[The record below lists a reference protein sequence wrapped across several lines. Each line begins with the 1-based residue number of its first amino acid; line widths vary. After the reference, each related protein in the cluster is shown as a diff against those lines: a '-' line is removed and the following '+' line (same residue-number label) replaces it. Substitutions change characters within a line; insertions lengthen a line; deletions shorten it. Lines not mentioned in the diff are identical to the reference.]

1 MTEKEITLGC
11 LSNNRTHQ
19 KEFFNQYSKKVNAII
34 IRYCGNSDDIILDVF
49 RHVFNNFKL
58 INEDKPVM
66 DWLRVFVA
74 TYCVNYIKY
83 DKQIELSD
91 QELSVSNDTV
101 KNISLSGKEMVEMI
115 NRLHLSQKLIFNL
128 HVVEGLT
135 IEDISSLL
143 EFDTQDVNRELTNA
157 RENLKKFLENQK

>member
-1 MTEKEITLGC
+1 MTEKELVLGC
-11 LSNNRTHQ
+11 LLNKRTHQ

-34 IRYCGNSDDIILDVF
+34 IRYCGTNDEIILDVF
-49 RHVFNNFKL
+49 RYVFNNFKL

-83 DKQIELSD
+83 DKQIELSN
-91 QELSVSNDTV
+91 QELNVSNDMV

-115 NRLHLSQKLIFNL
+115 NQLPLIQKLVFNL
-128 HVVEGLT
+128 FVVEGLT
-135 IEDISSLL
+135 IEEVSSLL
-143 EFDTQDVNRELTNA
+143 EFDVDNINQELTNA
-157 RENLKKFLENQK
+157 RENLKKLLENQK

>member
-1 MTEKEITLGC
+1 MTEKELVLGC
-11 LSNNRTHQ
+11 LLNKRTHQ

-34 IRYCGNSDDIILDVF
+34 IRYCGTNDEIILDVF

-83 DKQIELSD
+83 DKQIELSN
-91 QELSVSNDTV
+91 QGLNVSDDMV

-115 NRLHLSQKLIFNL
+115 NQLPLIQKLVFNL
-128 HVVEGLT
+128 FVVEGLT
-135 IEDISSLL
+135 IEEVSSLL
-143 EFDTQDVNRELTNA
+143 EFDVDDINQELTNA
-157 RENLKKFLENQK
+157 RENLKKLLEN

>member
-1 MTEKEITLGC
+1 MTEKELVLGC
-11 LSNNRTHQ
+11 LSNKRTHQ

-34 IRYCGNSDDIILDVF
+34 IRYCGTNDEIILDVF

-83 DKQIELSD
+83 DKQIELSN
-91 QELSVSNDTV
+91 QELNVSDDMV

-115 NRLHLSQKLIFNL
+115 NQLPLIQKLVFNL
-128 HVVEGLT
+128 FVVEGLT
-135 IEDISSLL
+135 IEEVSSLL
-143 EFDTQDVNRELTNA
+143 EFDIHDINQELTNA
-157 RENLKKFLENQK
+157 RENLKKLLEN

>member
-1 MTEKEITLGC
+1 MTEKELVLGC
-11 LSNNRTHQ
+11 LLNKRTHQ

-34 IRYCGNSDDIILDVF
+34 IRYCGVNDEIILDVF

-83 DKQIELSD
+83 DKQIELSN
-91 QELSVSNDTV
+91 QGLNVSDDMV
-101 KNISLSGKEMVEMI
+101 KNVSLSGKEMVEMI
-115 NRLHLSQKLIFNL
+115 NQLPLVQKLVFNL
-128 HVVEGLT
+128 FVVEGLT
-135 IEDISSLL
+135 IEEVSSLL
-143 EFDTQDVNRELTNA
+143 EFDVDDINQELTNA
-157 RENLKKFLENQK
+157 RENLKKLLEN